1 MCVCFCSQYY
11 LIIQHLHY
19 ADDYRHAGLHRGGGQ
34 GWENSFGFAQ
44 DHHNYHDK
52 DAEIVMFF
60 FILRWGNM
68 GEAVVRHEPGKY
80 SKARY
85 QDIGYYRNIL

>member
-1 MCVCFCSQYY
+1 MQMITDMRAFIGGVVKGGKIV
-11 LIIQHLHY
+11 LVLLKIIIII
-19 ADDYRHAGLHRGGGQ
+19 
-34 GWENSFGFAQ
+34 
-44 DHHNYHDK
+44 HDK

-68 GEAVVRHEPGKY
+68 GEAVVRHDPGKY

>member
-1 MCVCFCSQYY
+1 MQMITDMRAFIGGVVKGGKIV
-11 LIIQHLHY
+11 LVLLKIIIII
-19 ADDYRHAGLHRGGGQ
+19 
-34 GWENSFGFAQ
+34 
-44 DHHNYHDK
+44 HDK

>member
-1 MCVCFCSQYY
+1 MITDMRAFIGGVVKGGKIV
-11 LIIQHLHY
+11 LVLLKIIIII
-19 ADDYRHAGLHRGGGQ
+19 
-34 GWENSFGFAQ
+34 
-44 DHHNYHDK
+44 HDK

-68 GEAVVRHEPGKY
+68 GEAVVRHDPGKY

>member
-52 DAEIVMFF
+52 DAEIVMFCF
-60 FILRWGNM
+60 FYLEVGKHGRGS
-68 GEAVVRHEPGKY
+68 GEA
-80 SKARY
+80 
-85 QDIGYYRNIL
+85 